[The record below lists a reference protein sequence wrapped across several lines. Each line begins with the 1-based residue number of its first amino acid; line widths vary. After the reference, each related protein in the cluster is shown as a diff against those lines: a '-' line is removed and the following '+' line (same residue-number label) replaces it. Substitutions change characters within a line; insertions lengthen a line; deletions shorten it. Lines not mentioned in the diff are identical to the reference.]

1 MLALLRIPANLGYLA
16 LAALVGAESG
26 GLPVPGET
34 ALITASV
41 LAERGKLAL
50 PVVIVVAASAAIAGD
65 NLGYLLG
72 RRLGRT
78 LLARPGR
85 LHAHRVGLLARADAV
100 FERHGAKTVFFG
112 RWILGLRVWAAWLA
126 GAAHMPWQRF
136 LLYNALGGI
145 CWATTVGIAGYALGK
160 GAEKLFAS
168 AGAAVAIVVIV
179 ALGGVWGWTHLRRR
193 RRPPEPAPEPRPTG
207 DG

>member
-1 MLALLRIPANLGYLA
+1 VLALLRIPANLGYLA
-16 LAALVGAESG
+16 LAGLVGAESG

-41 LAERGKLAL
+41 LAERGKLEL
-50 PVVIVVAASAAIAGD
+50 PLVIVVAASAAIVGD

-78 LLARPGR
+78 ILARPGR
-85 LHAHRVGLLARADAV
+85 LHAHRTSLLARADAV

-126 GAAHMPWQRF
+126 GAAHMPWRRF

-145 CWATTVGIAGYALGK
+145 CWATSVGIAGYVIGK
-160 GAEKLFAS
+160 GAERLFAS
-168 AGAAVAIVVIV
+168 AGAAVAIAVIV
-179 ALGGVWGWTHLRRR
+179 LVGGAWGWTHLRRR
-193 RRPPEPAPEPRPTG
+193 RAAAAER
-207 DG
+207 